1 MTAIDL
7 PQSIRTQMS
16 TMLEQHLADMIDLGL
31 RAKQAHWNVRG
42 PNFVGLHELFDTVA
56 GQAEEHADGLAERAV
71 QLGSTPDGT
80 LKGVASRSRLGEYP
94 RGVVAWSQHVAEMT
108 TALLAVTTAI
118 RKDIDTAADAKD
130 AGTADLLTE
139 ISRDL
144 DKLLWMVS
152 VHSA

>member
-1 MTAIDL
+1 L
-7 PQSIRTQMS
+7 
-16 TMLEQHLADMIDLGL
+16 LEQALADMIDLAM

-42 PNFVGLHELFDTVA
+42 PNFVGLHDLFDSVA
-56 GQAEEHADGLAERAV
+56 SKANEHADGLAERAV
-71 QLGSTPDGT
+71 QLGSAPDGT

-94 RGVVAWSQHVAEMT
+94 RGTVAWSQHVAEMT
-108 TALLAVTTAI
+108 SALLTLGTSI
-118 RKDIDTAADAKD
+118 RKAIDAAAAAGD

-152 VHSA
+152 VHAA